1 MSFLALTEQ
10 AAHPGAPS
18 AGKCIF
24 YCMGGQ
30 MYAMDDSGT
39 PVLLTG
45 VGASRLLTAGA
56 GLVGGGDLSADRVFN
71 VVAADGSIVVNANDI
86 QVGVLQNDGQ
96 HGSRGGGSQHA
107 IATPIVNGFMGAAD
121 KGALDALGAR
131 YYGQAQSLG
140 ISTTTST
147 TFQNK
152 VQLVTP
158 SLTAGTYVL
167 IVSYGWNHDA
177 TGNDFEARIMQNA
190 AQVGE
195 LHKQEPQDSAG
206 GGGTGTTQRFYETRR
221 IVLPGLSGIQTFD
234 LDYRTDAGGQESS
247 IWEATIELE
256 QKS

>member
-10 AAHPGAPS
+10 ASHPGAPS

-24 YCMGGQ
+24 YCLGGEV
-30 MYAMDDSGT
+30 YAMDDSGT

-45 VGASRLLTAGA
+45 VDAARILTAGA
-56 GLVGGGDLSADRVFN
+56 GLVGGGDLSADRTFD
-71 VVAADGSIVVNANDI
+71 VVAGDGSIVVNANDI
-86 QVGVLQNDGQ
+86 VVGIISDAQ
-96 HGSRGGGSQHA
+96 HGNRGGGALHA
-107 IATPIVNGFMGAAD
+107 IATAGANGFMSAAD
-121 KGALDALGAR
+121 KTKLDAIFTP
-131 YYGQAQSLG
+131 YYGQAQSLP

-158 SLTAGTYVL
+158 ALVSGDYVL
-167 IVSYGWNHDA
+167 TVSYGWNHDN
-177 TGNDFEARIMQNA
+177 TGDDFEARIMQNA
-190 AQVGE
+190 AQLGE

-206 GGGTGTTQRFYETRR
+206 GGGTGTTQRFYVTRR
-221 IVLPGLSGIQTFD
+221 IVLPSLSGIQTFD
-234 LDYRTDAGGQESS
+234 LDYRTDAAGQESS